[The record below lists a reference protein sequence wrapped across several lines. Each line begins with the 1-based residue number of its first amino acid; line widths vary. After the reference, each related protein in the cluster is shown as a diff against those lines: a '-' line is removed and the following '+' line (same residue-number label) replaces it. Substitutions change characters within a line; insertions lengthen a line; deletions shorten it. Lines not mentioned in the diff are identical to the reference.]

1 MRSLWWAAL
10 LGAALRTAA
19 FESCAE
25 ARRYYRADDLAEEA
39 RRLRAGRANVSRPL
53 RFLHVPKNAGT
64 TIQRLLPE
72 LRPRTTVVDGRTC
85 GKCVKVGGP
94 CACSLWHVPPRYL
107 PRPSPYAD
115 HDTFCVARDPVD
127 RVLSQWRMEGA
138 RRSACLVMRERLTHR
153 CGAAMSDCH
162 LWPQHEYVWDAAGR
176 RTCAHVLAFDDLSD
190 QFRRLM
196 RAAGRDDVALPP
208 VTSRRSALHHGA
220 AAPETDLGANVTL
233 MIRCAY
239 KLDECL
245 LRGRD
250 IFEECARLDLTLDG
264 WTRACDRSAGRK
276 RRCRVHC
283 RKRGTASA
291 RERLH
296 KIS

>member
-1 MRSLWWAAL
+1 MAA
-10 LGAALRTAA
+10 
-19 FESCAE
+19 
-25 ARRYYRADDLAEEA
+25 
-39 RRLRAGRANVSRPL
+39 
-53 RFLHVPKNAGT
+53 
-64 TIQRLLPE
+64 
-72 LRPRTTVVDGRTC
+72 PR
-85 GKCVKVGGP
+85 
-94 CACSLWHVPPRYL
+94 W
-107 PRPSPYAD
+107 
-115 HDTFCVARDPVD
+115 
-127 RVLSQWRMEGA
+127 
-138 RRSACLVMRERLTHR
+138 
-153 CGAAMSDCH
+153 
-162 LWPQHEYVWDAAGR
+162 
-176 RTCAHVLAFDDLSD
+176 
-190 QFRRLM
+190 
-196 RAAGRDDVALPP
+196 
-208 VTSRRSALHHGA
+208 HHGA

>member
-1 MRSLWWAAL
+1 
-10 LGAALRTAA
+10 
-19 FESCAE
+19 
-25 ARRYYRADDLAEEA
+25 
-39 RRLRAGRANVSRPL
+39 
-53 RFLHVPKNAGT
+53 
-64 TIQRLLPE
+64 
-72 LRPRTTVVDGRTC
+72 
-85 GKCVKVGGP
+85 
-94 CACSLWHVPPRYL
+94 
-107 PRPSPYAD
+107 
-115 HDTFCVARDPVD
+115 
-127 RVLSQWRMEGA
+127 MEGA

-196 RAAGRDDVALPP
+196 RAAGRDDVTLPP
-208 VTSRRSALHHGA
+208 VTSARSALHHGA

>member
-1 MRSLWWAAL
+1 
-10 LGAALRTAA
+10 
-19 FESCAE
+19 
-25 ARRYYRADDLAEEA
+25 
-39 RRLRAGRANVSRPL
+39 
-53 RFLHVPKNAGT
+53 
-64 TIQRLLPE
+64 
-72 LRPRTTVVDGRTC
+72 
-85 GKCVKVGGP
+85 
-94 CACSLWHVPPRYL
+94 
-107 PRPSPYAD
+107 
-115 HDTFCVARDPVD
+115 
-127 RVLSQWRMEGA
+127 MEGA
-138 RRSACLVMRERLTHR
+138 HRSACLVMRERLTHR

-190 QFRRLM
+190 QFQRLM
-196 RAAGRDDVALPP
+196 RAAGRDDVTLPP
-208 VTSRRSALHHGA
+208 ITSGRSALHHGA
-220 AAPETDLGANVTL
+220 AATETNLGANVTL

-250 IFEECARLDLTLDG
+250 IFAECARLDLTLDG

>member
-1 MRSLWWAAL
+1 M
-10 LGAALRTAA
+10 
-19 FESCAE
+19 
-25 ARRYYRADDLAEEA
+25 
-39 RRLRAGRANVSRPL
+39 
-53 RFLHVPKNAGT
+53 
-64 TIQRLLPE
+64 
-72 LRPRTTVVDGRTC
+72 
-85 GKCVKVGGP
+85 
-94 CACSLWHVPPRYL
+94 
-107 PRPSPYAD
+107 
-115 HDTFCVARDPVD
+115 
-127 RVLSQWRMEGA
+127 
-138 RRSACLVMRERLTHR
+138 
-153 CGAAMSDCH
+153 
-162 LWPQHEYVWDAAGR
+162 
-176 RTCAHVLAFDDLSD
+176 
-190 QFRRLM
+190 
-196 RAAGRDDVALPP
+196 ALPAF
-208 VTSRRSALHHGA
+208 RA

-264 WTRACDRSAGRK
+264 WTRACDRSAKRK